1 MDEPTSGMD
10 PHSRRMTWDV
20 IRKYKSGRAIVLTT
34 HFMDEVRA
42 TVLRVSSLRCSVI
55 SFVRIGQIGIREM
68 SSRRPGWVWAQADLL
83 SDRIAIMTAG
93 KMACMGSSV
102 FLKKR
107 FGLGF
112 SLTMVKTND
121 QVNLTLRNKR
131 QGDRGRLLQQVLV
144 LVSATPG

>member
-1 MDEPTSGMD
+1 
-10 PHSRRMTWDV
+10 
-20 IRKYKSGRAIVLTT
+20 
-34 HFMDEVRA
+34 
-42 TVLRVSSLRCSVI
+42 
-55 SFVRIGQIGIREM
+55 M

-121 QVNLTLRNKR
+121 QVNLALRNKTCNDPVFGR
-131 QGDRGRLLQQVLV
+131 GSFLALTYLYVAGKQRPGGRGAGAEAGRVAHRGDEATQQRGH
-144 LVSATPG
+144 

>member
-1 MDEPTSGMD
+1 M
-10 PHSRRMTWDV
+10 RV
-20 IRKYKSGRAIVLTT
+20 CVCVKTT
-34 HFMDEVRA
+34 
-42 TVLRVSSLRCSVI
+42 
-55 SFVRIGQIGIREM
+55 
-68 SSRRPGWVWAQADLL
+68 QADLL

-121 QVNLTLRNKR
+121 QVSPRAC
-131 QGDRGRLLQQVLV
+131 GRRMRVASPPPSTVPQ
-144 LVSATPG
+144 TPVWCV

>member
-1 MDEPTSGMD
+1 MC
-10 PHSRRMTWDV
+10 V
-20 IRKYKSGRAIVLTT
+20 CVKTT
-34 HFMDEVRA
+34 
-42 TVLRVSSLRCSVI
+42 
-55 SFVRIGQIGIREM
+55 
-68 SSRRPGWVWAQADLL
+68 QADLL

-121 QVNLTLRNKR
+121 QVYTPSLRSPHARRLTSPIPPSLKSRYGVYERR
-131 QGDRGRLLQQVLV
+131 QR
-144 LVSATPG
+144 

>member
-1 MDEPTSGMD
+1 MCVASCG
-10 PHSRRMTWDV
+10 V
-20 IRKYKSGRAIVLTT
+20 GRATLIA
-34 HFMDEVRA
+34 F
-42 TVLRVSSLRCSVI
+42 RV
-55 SFVRIGQIGIREM
+55 M
-68 SSRRPGWVWAQADLL
+68 AQADLL

-121 QVNLTLRNKR
+121 KVALAPLYTRRSTSHRPNPSLKPECPS
-131 QGDRGRLLQQVLV
+131 GR
-144 LVSATPG
+144 